1 MKAKKNEWIEVRLE
15 VDEELRES
23 VSNRLFEI
31 GAEGVSEIKDKGVD
45 LYQVYFPKNLES
57 EVIAQLK
64 DYQTAL
70 KALFPKNKEITF
82 QIFEV
87 PEDNWSDK
95 YKEFY
100 KAQKLT
106 QLFFL
111 KPAWDKETLVPHGM
125 IPIVM
130 DPGQAFGT
138 GLHPSTRMCVHML
151 EHSVRVYRFP
161 EKLKVIDVGTGT
173 GILAMIASH
182 LGVGSIDAI
191 DNDEDAVITA
201 KENLDLNNCS
211 TVRISDKPLGSY
223 TEKFDIIVSNILLDT
238 HRLLAADYARLLK
251 DGGELI
257 LSGLLAYQKRELES
271 FLLPLGFVPIGAC
284 NFQEWAAFSY
294 TCRPQSK

>member
-1 MKAKKNEWIEVRLE
+1 MKTKEWIEVRLE

-45 LYQVYFPKNLES
+45 LYQVYFPKALEA
-57 EVIAQLK
+57 EVISQLK
-64 DYQTAL
+64 EYQTAL
-70 KALFPKNKEITF
+70 KSLFPQNKEITF
-82 QIFEV
+82 QILEV

-106 QLFFL
+106 QLFYL
-111 KPAWDKETLVPHGM
+111 KPAWDKETKVPQGM

-161 EKLKVIDVGTGT
+161 EKLRMIDVGTGT
-173 GILAMIASH
+173 GILAMVAKH
-182 LGVGSIDAI
+182 LGINNIDAI

-201 KENLDLNNCS
+201 KENLLLNNCPE
-211 TVRISDKPLGSY
+211 VKISDKPLSEY
-223 TEKFDIIVSNILLDT
+223 KPYYDIIVSNILLDT
-238 HRLLAADYARLLK
+238 HRLLAPEYARLLK
-251 DGGELI
+251 EGGELI

-271 FLLPLGFVPIGAC
+271 FLLPLGFVPMGAC
-284 NFQEWAAFSY
+284 NFQEWAAYSY
-294 TCRPQSK
+294 TCRPQAKK

>member
-1 MKAKKNEWIEVRLE
+1 VKTTEWIEVRLE

-45 LYQVYFPKNLES
+45 LYQVYFPKNLEK
-57 EVIAQLK
+57 EVVAQLEEYK
-64 DYQTAL
+64 SAL
-70 KALFPKNKEITF
+70 KALFPNNQEIKF
-82 QIFEV
+82 KILEV
-87 PEDNWSDK
+87 PGDNWSDK

-106 QLFFL
+106 QLFYL
-111 KPAWDKETLVPHGM
+111 KPAWDKETQVPHGM
-125 IPIVM
+125 IPIIM

-151 EHSVRVYRFP
+151 EHSVRVYRLP
-161 EKLKVIDVGTGT
+161 EKLKIIDVGTGT
-173 GILAMIASH
+173 GILAMVACH
-182 LGVGSIDAI
+182 LGVGSVSAI

-201 KENLDLNNCS
+201 KENLELNGCS
-211 TVRISDKPLGSY
+211 QVNISDKPLS
-223 TEKFDIIVSNILLDT
+223 EFNQKFDIIVSNILLET
-238 HRLLAADYARLLK
+238 HRLLAPEYARLLS

-271 FLLPLGFVPIGAC
+271 FLLPLGFVSMGAC
-284 NFQEWAAFSY
+284 NFQEWAAYSY
-294 TCRPQSK
+294 TCRPKS